1 MKKNYVMKKLDIP
14 KRVTLPN
21 GRTFTAR
28 FRRATRDELP
38 NNITM
43 RRTYRNNFAKGARR
57 IPTGARRGRRRRVQ
71 SGRGIFSFIK
81 KVAKNPILRDI
92 AKTGAK
98 YIPGLYQG
106 ATNKIK
112 NKKLRKILQSNTASG
127 LVANLANRI

>member
-57 IPTGARRGRRRRVQ
+57 RPTGRRRGRRGQ
-71 SGRGIFSFIK
+71 AGRGLFSFMK

-98 YIPGLYQG
+98 YLPSLYRG
-106 ATNKIK
+106 ATSKIK
-112 NKKLRKILQSNTASG
+112 NKKLKKILQSDTASG
-127 LVANLANRI
+127 LISNLANRI